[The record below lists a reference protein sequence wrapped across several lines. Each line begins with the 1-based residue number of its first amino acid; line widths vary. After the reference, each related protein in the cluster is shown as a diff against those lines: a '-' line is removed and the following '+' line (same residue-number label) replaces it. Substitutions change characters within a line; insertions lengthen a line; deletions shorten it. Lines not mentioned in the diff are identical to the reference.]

1 MSLEDIYY
9 IGQTLA
15 VIALIV
21 SLVFVGIQVRISNRQ
36 TQQANKLARAEN
48 RRELISQFATLFE
61 TGVSHPENNQPLAQC
76 YLDFENASPN
86 HQVAFAN
93 QQHKAINI
101 LEQGLYLF
109 DEGLLDEVTL
119 EGIENVL
126 LVGLAMPG
134 GREYWSRS
142 RASYNERLR
151 SHVEKLLEDRGSDMP
166 KMGDVMPF
174 FDPSRYESG
183 GPVSEKP
190 VQDET

>member
-21 SLVFVGIQVRISNRQ
+21 SLVFVGVQVRISNRQ

-48 RRELISQFATLFE
+48 RRELISQFGTLFE
-61 TGVSHPENNQPLAQC
+61 TGVSHPENNQALAQC
-76 YLDFENASPN
+76 YLDFENAPPY

-101 LEQGLYLF
+101 LEQGLYLS
-109 DEGLLDEVTL
+109 DEGLLDKVTL

-134 GREYWSRS
+134 GKREEY
-142 RASYNERLR
+142 A
-151 SHVEKLLEDRGSDMP
+151 
-166 KMGDVMPF
+166 
-174 FDPSRYESG
+174 
-183 GPVSEKP
+183 
-190 VQDET
+190 